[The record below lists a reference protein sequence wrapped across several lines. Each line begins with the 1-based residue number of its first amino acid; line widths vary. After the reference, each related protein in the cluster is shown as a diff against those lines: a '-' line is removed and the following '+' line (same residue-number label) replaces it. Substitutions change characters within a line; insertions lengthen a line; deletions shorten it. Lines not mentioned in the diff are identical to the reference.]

1 VLRRVPLPLALILLV
16 AAIAGAT
23 WSLVIPA
30 LQGPDEVSHF
40 AYVQK
45 IVDGHSLPWK
55 PSGQTN
61 APGVRPYSD
70 EVMVAQ
76 DQAGLGPLAANPAA
90 RPLWTKPDERVWAQ
104 VDAGLTDAQ
113 RRNGGFTSAFK
124 NPPVY
129 YLYEAVPY
137 AVASGGSFFD
147 RQFVLRMA
155 NIPLLLAALVFV
167 WLVAGELAG
176 RGWPQVLAT
185 ASVSLVPQLLNVTA
199 TVNPDVLLVAE
210 WSAAIYLIVLLLR
223 RGPRPLWIALLAA
236 VCVLSAL
243 THYRG
248 IPLFVP
254 AAMAVLLSLARGR
267 RKLPVPLLAGAVAA
281 VYTLAVFAL
290 STRGAGSL
298 REFGSYVWQFYLPKL
313 SFMTPKIGPDD
324 YGFRQAY
331 VERLYGTLAQLEVVL
346 PRGVADWLWWITL
359 AGLVALVVAL
369 VRQWASV
376 RRESELAWVL
386 LLAIFTLLL
395 GLHLVAYRAMLGTP
409 SDPILTARYV
419 LPLLPLFGVAI
430 ALIAKALPR
439 PAAGAFAGL
448 VLAGGVALQ
457 LGSIGLLVGRFYA

>member
-16 AAIAGAT
+16 AAITGAT

-40 AYVQK
+40 SYVQK
-45 IVDGHSLPWK
+45 IVDAHELPWH
-55 PSGQTN
+55 PSGQSN
-61 APGVRPYSD
+61 PVSVLPYSD
-70 EVMVAQ
+70 EVLVAL

-104 VDAGLTDAQ
+104 IDATLSNERKRD
-113 RRNGGFTSAFK
+113 GGFTSAFK

-137 AVASGGSFFD
+137 AAASGGSFFD
-147 RQFVLRMA
+147 RQFVTRMA
-155 NIPLLLAALVFV
+155 NIPLLLIALVFV

-185 ASVSLVPQLLNVTA
+185 ASASLVPQLLNVTS
-199 TVNPDVLLVAE
+199 TVNPDIMLIAE
-210 WSAAIYLIVLLLR
+210 WSGAIYLIALLMR
-223 RGPRPLWIALLAA
+223 RGPRPLWIALLAG

-243 THYRG
+243 THVRG
-248 IPLFVP
+248 LPLFIP
-254 AAMAVLLSLARGR
+254 AAVAVLVSLARGR
-267 RKLPVPLLAGAVAA
+267 RPIPVGLLTGSVAA
-281 VYTLAVFAL
+281 IYTLAVLAL
-290 STRGAGSL
+290 STRGSGSL
-298 REFGSYVWQFYLPKL
+298 REFVSYVWQFYLPRL
-313 SFMTPKIGPDD
+313 SFMNPKIGPDD

-369 VRQWASV
+369 IRQWRSV
-376 RRESELAWVL
+376 QRQSELAWVL

-395 GLHLVAYRAMLGTP
+395 GLHLAAYRSMVGAPL
-409 SDPILTARYV
+409 DPILTARYV

-439 PAAGAFAGL
+439 RAAGAFAGF

-457 LGSIGLLVGRFYA
+457 LGSIGLLVTRFYA